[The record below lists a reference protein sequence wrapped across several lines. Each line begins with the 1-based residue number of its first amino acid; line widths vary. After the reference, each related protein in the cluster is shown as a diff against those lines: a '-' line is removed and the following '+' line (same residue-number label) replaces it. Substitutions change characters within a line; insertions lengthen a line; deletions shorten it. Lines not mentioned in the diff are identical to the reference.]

1 VRRLRMTARRL
12 GGSAAGVIVLVGLF
26 AAPSGAASP
35 VVPSISDL
43 VPSVVTDGRPVGF
56 VTGGRKALYT
66 AAWTNQSN
74 ATLTNILIRITL
86 PPGSTVLSADP
97 DVCTAPAPPSPTDP
111 VVVSCPRDNLRSGN
125 TFAQRIF
132 FQTAA
137 VAAETQFVVMS
148 LLQGDEQVSDPN
160 KAHNDTFSA
169 PDRPVRILPT
179 SADAAGGCIQTGDAA
194 LATQSGLSSTNP
206 LITAASLTGPTGL
219 FCTPVTLVEQHR
231 SSPTEGC
238 GAGATCTIDI
248 AVSFVAPPA
257 PSSAIQLTFTFIA
270 NNRNL
275 TWYKN
280 TVPVADCL
288 GATRLPDDLDACVN
302 SRSKLGSMAVSLGVL
317 WGGGPDPS
325 WTG

>member
-35 VVPSISDL
+35 VVTPSSEL
-43 VPSVVTDGRPVGF
+43 VPSVVTDGVPVGF

-66 AAWTNQSN
+66 ASWTNQSN
-74 ATLTNILIRITL
+74 PTLTNILITITL

-125 TFAQRIF
+125 TFTQQIF
-132 FQTAA
+132 FQTPA
-137 VAAETQFVVMS
+137 VAAETRFVVMS
-148 LLQGDEQVSDPN
+148 VLQGDEQVSDPN
-160 KAHNDTFSA
+160 KAHNDTFPA

-179 SADAAGGCIQTGDAA
+179 SADAAGGCTQAGDAA
-194 LATQSGLSSTNP
+194 LATQGGLSSTNP

-231 SSPTEGC
+231 SNPTEGC
-238 GAGATCTIDI
+238 GAGATCTVDLSITE
-248 AVSFVAPPA
+248 A
-257 PSSAIQLTFTFIA
+257 PSVPAAIQLTFTFIA

-317 WGGGPDPS
+317 WRGGPDPS
-325 WTG
+325 WTGR